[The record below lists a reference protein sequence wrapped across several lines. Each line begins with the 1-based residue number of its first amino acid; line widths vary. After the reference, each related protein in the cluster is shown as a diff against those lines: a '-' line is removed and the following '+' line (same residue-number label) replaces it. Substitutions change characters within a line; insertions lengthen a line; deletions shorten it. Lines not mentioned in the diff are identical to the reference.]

1 MVSINAYALVIKTQ
15 LFYYMRQL
23 RNVNKH
29 IKELLISTS
38 MLSNA
43 GGGIDYYDQRSQ
55 QLQRQHSEIIDKIK
69 KLKLKLNEL

>member
-43 GGGIDYYDQRSQ
+43 GGIDYYDQRSQ